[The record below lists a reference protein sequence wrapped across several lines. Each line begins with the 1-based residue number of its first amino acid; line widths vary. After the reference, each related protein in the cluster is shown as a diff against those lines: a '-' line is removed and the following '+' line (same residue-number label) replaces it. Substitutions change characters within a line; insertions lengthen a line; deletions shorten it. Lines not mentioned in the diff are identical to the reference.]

1 MIWLNFILK
10 HFDFYFFFLLDLKLI
25 TLKWPELYNLIDWLT
40 WVFINPITI
49 RNIVK

>member
-10 HFDFYFFFLLDLKLI
+10 HFDFYFFFKLDLKLI